1 MQAARAL
8 RIVTRPVLQGRA
20 FPASSMQLRWITD
33 EARGKISKAVKDRP
47 VVLFM
52 KGVPEAPR
60 CGFSRA
66 VSQVLAAYEIPSDKF
81 KSYDV
86 LMDQE
91 LRESIKEF
99 SDWPTIPQLYVNGE
113 FVGGCDIVM
122 DMHKTGQLEK
132 LLEDSNVIPI
142 IELPNETK
150 V

>member
-1 MQAARAL
+1 MLAARAL
-8 RIVTRPVLQGRA
+8 RAVTRPILHGRA
-20 FPASSMQLRWITD
+20 FPASPVQLRWITD
-33 EARGKISKAVKDRP
+33 EARAKISQAVKERP

-52 KGVPEAPR
+52 KGEPAAPR

-66 VSQVLAAYEIPSDKF
+66 VSQVLAAYEIPNDKF

-86 LMDQE
+86 LVDPE

-99 SDWPTIPQLYVNGE
+99 SDWPTIPQLYVNGD

-132 LLEDSNVIPI
+132 LLEDSSVIPV
-142 IELPNETK
+142 IELPPETK
-150 V
+150 A